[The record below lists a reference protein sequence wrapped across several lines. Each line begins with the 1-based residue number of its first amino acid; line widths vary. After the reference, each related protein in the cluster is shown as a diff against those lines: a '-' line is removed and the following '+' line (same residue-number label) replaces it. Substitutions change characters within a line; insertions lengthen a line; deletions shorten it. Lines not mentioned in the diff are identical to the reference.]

1 MRPAEEVD
9 REQAIEEQPIEEYV
23 PTEQPVGRLLVETP
37 QIIGSVDT
45 PGFAMGVFIS
55 GDHAFVADR
64 WAGLQIIDISN
75 LSSPVIIGSVDTPGH
90 ASGVFISGDHAFVAD
105 RGSGLQIIEVFE

>member
-9 REQAIEEQPIEEYV
+9 RKQAIEEQPVEEYV

-45 PGFAMGVFIS
+45 PGWARGVFIS
-55 GDHAFVADR
+55 G
-64 WAGLQIIDISN
+64 N
-75 LSSPVIIGSVDTPGH
+75 
-90 ASGVFISGDHAFVAD
+90 HAFVAD